1 MKITLNNNLEILK
14 TPEEVLSID
23 QLLQIKKY
31 SFKNLIVKING
42 EFIKRDSYK
51 EANFKDG
58 DKIDVIHMI
67 SGG

>member
-1 MKITLNNNLEILK
+1 MKITLNNTQEIIETL
-14 TPEEVLSID
+14 EVLLTID

-42 EFIKRDSYK
+42 EFIKRDGYK
-51 EANFKDG
+51 EAVFKDG
-58 DKIDVIHMI
+58 DKVDVIHMI

>member
-1 MKITLNNNLEILK
+1 MKITLNNSQEMLE
-14 TPEEVLSID
+14 TPEEALTID

-31 SFKNLIVKING
+31 SFRNLIVKING
-42 EFIKRDSYK
+42 EFVKRNEYNK
-51 EANFKDG
+51 AKFKDG

>member
-1 MKITLNNNLEILK
+1 MKIILNNNHEIIESS
-14 TPEEVLSID
+14 EELLTID

-42 EFIKRDSYK
+42 EFIKRDGYK
-51 EANFKDG
+51 EATFKDG
-58 DKIDVIHMI
+58 DKVDVIHMI